1 MIALHRFNI
10 FQACLNGV
18 VFTWDAAIICSTL
31 RYLFLISSQNEF
43 HLDTDRVGN
52 DGQVFS
58 RPLDLGLSDG
68 QDEVALEDL
77 VVDLEGHAVHQ
88 LVLQDHDRIG
98 ISDGSLVKGQSKA
111 IRYHDHIAMKIVISD
126 QLNISTKK
134 FQECPSLEPNM
145 RCLGFDQLQM
155 TSLLP
160 DVSQQRF
167 TPCKK
172 SFSVA

>member
-1 MIALHRFNI
+1 MGSSL
-10 FQACLNGV
+10 LE
-18 VFTWDAAIICSTL
+18 TL

-52 DGQVFS
+52 DGQVFA

-98 ISDGSLVKGQSKA
+98 ISDGSLVRGQNKA
-111 IRYHDHIAMKIVISD
+111 
-126 QLNISTKK
+126 
-134 FQECPSLEPNM
+134 M
-145 RCLGFDQLQM
+145 RCLDRMANQKKKPAKHEQL
-155 TSLLP
+155 LLE
-160 DVSQQRF
+160 VKYES
-167 TPCKK
+167 
-172 SFSVA
+172 